1 MKKFRNS
8 LVMAMTAGALA
19 IVPASSTRTT
29 QVVGRGDPD
38 PKAIYSKNTKEFYL
52 TAKDIAYIRPGL
64 KITVNSITINSGLHP
79 VVDVTY
85 TDDLDQPLDRAGKV
99 TAGPISMNLILA
111 WYDAGER
118 QYTSYTTRTRVER
131 AGS

>member
-52 TAKDIAYIRPGL
+52 TAEEFGYIRPGL
-64 KITVNSITINSGLHP
+64 KITVNSITIN
-79 VVDVTY
+79 
-85 TDDLDQPLDRAGKV
+85 
-99 TAGPISMNLILA
+99 AGPASGRRRHVHRRPGPA
-111 WYDAGER
+111 ARPQR
-118 QYTSYTTRTRVER
+118 QGHAPARSR
-131 AGS
+131 

>member
-99 TAGPISMNLILA
+99 TAGPISMNMVLA
-111 WYDAGER
+111 W
-118 QYTSYTTRTRVER
+118 
-131 AGS
+131 